1 MSEANYVIDDNGQWH
16 DVTLTRRIAKLEA
29 KNAELQKQVDCEYA
43 MRKELG
49 KQYLRAVELLR
60 DGMAHGGTLQ
70 RPNTRAFLSEMEGP
84 GNENPC
90 PKCGR
95 YHLTECEEDTHE

>member
-29 KNAELQKQVDCEYA
+29 KNAELQKQVDREYA

-60 DGMAHGGTLQ
+60 ICRPYLNLVNNDDGRTCGRLPIRDGGTGQ
-70 RPNTRAFLSEMEGP
+70 RKPVSKVWP
-84 GNENPC
+84 IPS
-90 PKCGR
+90 
-95 YHLTECEEDTHE
+95 H